1 LFQAGSF
8 LFGVPVA
15 LRRNQPTVR
24 QFHLA
29 LEPQQGSESNLE
41 RRRGFVVFWMH
52 MRALRLLGS
61 VLAVLFVLTTAPS
74 MPGED
79 LKNCAAS
86 ETRQARREA
95 SHLGDWEELY
105 RSFKRFQSCDRGKLT
120 EEYSYAISRL
130 LAHRWEQVDVLLGL
144 AAGDQDFKRFVLRH
158 IDENI
163 PEEEAQVIIS
173 NSRERCPSEGKWLCQ
188 AIVDY

>member
-1 LFQAGSF
+1 LLWQPKQA
-8 LFGVPVA
+8 
-15 LRRNQPTVR
+15 
-24 QFHLA
+24 
-29 LEPQQGSESNLE
+29 SEGNLE
-41 RRRGFVVFWMH
+41 CERAFVFFWMR
-52 MRALRLLGS
+52 MRGLRLRGS
-61 VLAVLFVLTTAPS
+61 VLAVLLALTTAPS
-74 MPGED
+74 LPAED

-95 SHLGDWEELY
+95 SHLGDWQGVY
-105 RSFKRFQSCDRGKLT
+105 RSFKRFESCDHGKVA

-130 LAHRWEQVDVLLGL
+130 LAHHWEQVDVLLGL

>member
-1 LFQAGSF
+1 LSW
-8 LFGVPVA
+8 
-15 LRRNQPTVR
+15 QPK
-24 QFHLA
+24 
-29 LEPQQGSESNLE
+29 QGSEGNLE
-41 RRRGFVVFWMH
+41 CEPAFVFFWMR
-52 MRALRLLGS
+52 MRGLRLRGS
-61 VLAVLFVLTTAPS
+61 ALAVLLALTTAPAL
-74 MPGED
+74 PAED

-95 SHLGDWEELY
+95 SRLGDWEGVY
-105 RSFKRFQSCDRGKLT
+105 RSFKRFESCDHGKVA

-130 LAHRWEQVDVLLGL
+130 LAHHWEQVDVLLGL
-144 AAGDQDFKRFVLRH
+144 AAGDQEFKRFVLRH

-173 NSRERCPSEGKWLCQ
+173 NSRERCPREGKWLCQ